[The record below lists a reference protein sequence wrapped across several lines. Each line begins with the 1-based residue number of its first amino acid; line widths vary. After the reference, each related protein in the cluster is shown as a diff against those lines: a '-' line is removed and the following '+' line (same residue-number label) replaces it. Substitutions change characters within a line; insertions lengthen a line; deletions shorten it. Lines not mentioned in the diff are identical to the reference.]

1 MVSEHGC
8 EESSFSFHRVL
19 SRDRGGQ
26 AQLGTLK
33 MKKKVKCRCPACGTV
48 QWVEYS
54 PILSGIMQCKKCTA
68 EFQAVPEKA
77 KGRTNRMHGVQKP
90 FVLCKDCG
98 KDISSRADRCPNCGA
113 PTANTRIKQHM
124 RRHFIQRRKWRGKV
138 CAALL
143 LIAAALMTTGLGFV
157 HVVSGSNL
165 PSRRIVRKG
174 SFGYSETF
182 INIDKITGMP
192 WVFAKSKYPIGCKVL
207 QEKGHIESDEVF
219 ERRIKRQFAQLH
231 R

>member
-1 MVSEHGC
+1 
-8 EESSFSFHRVL
+8 
-19 SRDRGGQ
+19 
-26 AQLGTLK
+26 
-33 MKKKVKCRCPACGTV
+33 MKKKVKCRCPVCGSV
-48 QWVEYS
+48 QLVEYS
-54 PILSGIMQCKKCTA
+54 PILARTMQCKKCTA
-68 EFQAVPEKA
+68 EFQAVPAEP
-77 KGRTNRMHGVQKP
+77 KGRTNRMRGIRKP

-98 KDISSRADRCPNCGA
+98 SDMSSRADRCPSCGA
-113 PTANTRIKQHM
+113 PTANTRIKRHIRQHL
-124 RRHFIQRRKWRGKV
+124 IRRKKWRSKM

-143 LIAAALMTTGLGFV
+143 LIAATLIATGFGFI
-157 HVVSGSNL
+157 HVISGSNL
-165 PSRRIVRKG
+165 PSRRIVHKG